1 MMYPTF
7 KDAIASIDNN
17 MRHHSQPVHTE
28 RWQAIDIKNNPAAEM
43 RELMYVEFRVP
54 MQGFRLDYYRDQI
67 KPNLPWADD
76 HFEKERVSGHPINP
90 GTTWEQ
96 WPYGLAAD
104 KHRTED
110 DQFSHSY
117 AERYWPKYA
126 NLTEGGILKEV
137 PPEKKTPISDSYA
150 FTGNL
155 GHHYPLTGIRYNYG
169 DLEDVVHLLGREPLT
184 RQAYLPVWFPEDTGA
199 VHLERVPCTL
209 GYHFMQRAG
218 YFHVYYP
225 IRSCDYLRHFRDDLY
240 LTTRLLLWVLERLRR
255 EYPEGWAKTV
265 PGLFMFWA
273 GSLHCFIN
281 DWRKLYA
288 ST

>member
-28 RWQAIDIKNNPAAEM
+28 RWQATDIKNNPAAEM

-90 GTTWEQ
+90 GTTWKQ
-96 WPYGLAAD
+96 WPYAHSASNHL
-104 KHRTED
+104 TED
-110 DQFSHSY
+110 RVKFSHSY

-126 NLTEGGILKEV
+126 NQTADGTPEEGDRVTHRKGV
-137 PPEKKTPISDSYA
+137 
-150 FTGNL
+150 
-155 GHHYPLTGIRYNYG
+155 RYYYG

-199 VHLERVPCTL
+199 VHRERVPCTL

-240 LTTRLLLWVLERLRR
+240 LTTRLTLWVLERLRK

-273 GSLHCFIN
+273 GILHCFIN